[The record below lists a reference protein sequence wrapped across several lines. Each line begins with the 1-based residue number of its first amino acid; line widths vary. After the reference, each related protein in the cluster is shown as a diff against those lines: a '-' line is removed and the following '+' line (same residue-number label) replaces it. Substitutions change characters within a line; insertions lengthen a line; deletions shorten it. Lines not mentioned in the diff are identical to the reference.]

1 MHPLLLR
8 ERDPNDPAEKTASE
22 EKTGILGMEKEDN
35 PKENAGGMTDLE
47 DGKGET
53 KERTLVATGR
63 TEVATGRTEAATGR
77 TAVATGRT
85 EAATGRTE
93 VQQGMREISIKR
105 EDPDRETE
113 KTKAKETLKEIPVI
127 VVLTRSQ
134 NAKKRQRR
142 KASEDSYPS
151 FSASSPLLGS

>member
-63 TEVATGRTEAATGR
+63 TEVATGRTEAVTDRTG
-77 TAVATGRT
+77 
-85 EAATGRTE
+85 
-93 VQQGMREISIKR
+93 VQLGMREIRIKR

-113 KTKAKETLKEIPVI
+113 KTKAKETLKGIPVI

-142 KASEDSYPS
+142 KASEDSFPS
-151 FSASSPLLGS
+151 FSASKPLLGS

>member
-63 TEVATGRTEAATGR
+63 TEVATGRTG
-77 TAVATGRT
+77 
-85 EAATGRTE
+85 
-93 VQQGMREISIKR
+93 VQLGMREIRIKR

-113 KTKAKETLKEIPVI
+113 KTKAKETLKGIPVI

-142 KASEDSYPS
+142 KASEDSFPS
-151 FSASSPLLGS
+151 FSASKPLLGS

>member
-8 ERDPNDPAEKTASE
+8 ERDPHDPAEKTASE

-63 TEVATGRTEAATGR
+63 TEVATGRTG
-77 TAVATGRT
+77 
-85 EAATGRTE
+85 
-93 VQQGMREISIKR
+93 VQLGMREIRIKR

-113 KTKAKETLKEIPVI
+113 KTKAKETLKGIPVI

-134 NAKKRQRR
+134 NAKKRQQR
-142 KASEDSYPS
+142 KASVDSFPS
-151 FSASSPLLGS
+151 FSASKPLLGS

>member
-63 TEVATGRTEAATGR
+63 TEVATGRTE
-77 TAVATGRT
+77 VATGRT
-85 EAATGRTE
+85 G
-93 VQQGMREISIKR
+93 VQLGMREIRIKR

-113 KTKAKETLKEIPVI
+113 KTKAKETLKGIPVI

-134 NAKKRQRR
+134 NAKKRQQR
-142 KASEDSYPS
+142 KASVDSFPS
-151 FSASSPLLGS
+151 FSASKPLLGS

>member
-8 ERDPNDPAEKTASE
+8 VKDPNDPAEKIASE
-22 EKTGILGMEKEDN
+22 EKRGILGMVKEDN

-53 KERTLVATGR
+53 KERTLVATDSTEVATGR
-63 TEVATGRTEAATGR
+63 TEVATGRTEAATDR
-77 TAVATGRT
+77 TG
-85 EAATGRTE
+85 
-93 VQQGMREISIKR
+93 VQLGMREIRIKR
-105 EDPDRETE
+105 EDPDRE
-113 KTKAKETLKEIPVI
+113 KIKAKETLKGIPVI

-142 KASEDSYPS
+142 KASEDSFPS
-151 FSASSPLLGS
+151 FSASKPLLGS

>member
-63 TEVATGRTEAATGR
+63 TEVATGRTE
-77 TAVATGRT
+77 VATGRT
-85 EAATGRTE
+85 EVATGRTG
-93 VQQGMREISIKR
+93 VQLGMREIRIKR

-113 KTKAKETLKEIPVI
+113 KTKAKETLKGIPVI

-142 KASEDSYPS
+142 KASEDSFPS
-151 FSASSPLLGS
+151 FSASKPLLGS

>member
-53 KERTLVATGR
+53 KERTLVVTGR
-63 TEVATGRTEAATGR
+63 TEVATGRTG
-77 TAVATGRT
+77 
-85 EAATGRTE
+85 
-93 VQQGMREISIKR
+93 VQLGMREIRIKR

-113 KTKAKETLKEIPVI
+113 KTKAKETLKGIPVI

-142 KASEDSYPS
+142 KASEDSFPS
-151 FSASSPLLGS
+151 FSASKPLLGS

>member
-63 TEVATGRTEAATGR
+63 TEVATGRTG
-77 TAVATGRT
+77 
-85 EAATGRTE
+85 
-93 VQQGMREISIKR
+93 VQLGMREIRIKR

-113 KTKAKETLKEIPVI
+113 KTKAKETLKGIPVI

-134 NAKKRQRR
+134 NAKKRQQR
-142 KASEDSYPS
+142 KASVDSFPS
-151 FSASSPLLGS
+151 FSASKPLLGS